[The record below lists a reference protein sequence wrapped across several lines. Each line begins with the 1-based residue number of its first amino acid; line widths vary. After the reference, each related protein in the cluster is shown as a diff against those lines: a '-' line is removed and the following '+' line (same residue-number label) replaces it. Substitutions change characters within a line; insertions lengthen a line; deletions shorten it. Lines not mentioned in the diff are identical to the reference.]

1 MTRKRSLLP
10 VWCTGD
16 ALDPDM
22 LCVPELGP
30 HVRPCL
36 WHSPPLMDRAMS
48 EHGKKIVKP
57 PAEIFETSVFCLL
70 ILNP

>member
-36 WHSPPLMDRAMS
+36 WHSPQLMDRAMS
-48 EHGKKIVKP
+48 EHGKR
-57 PAEIFETSVFCLL
+57 L
-70 ILNP
+70 